1 MVIPA
6 PTVPVAIVFA
16 PGAVFVVETKYSYP
30 FAGIDVDVARVLLE
44 GGADPD
50 AEDDGG
56 DSPRSIV
63 LERASQGL

>member
-30 FAGIDVDVARVLLE
+30 FAGIDVDAVQETVAEFAVIL
-44 GGADPD
+44 
-50 AEDDGG
+50 DDNNEIG
-56 DSPRSIV
+56 
-63 LERASQGL
+63 ASQVGATIIFTL